1 MGVQRIQE
9 TSTASYGKSV
19 EAAAAG
25 NSSAA
30 GSGSATGGTT
40 QTVENITTPWKAEN
54 KNSTDTKNSLS
65 ARNDK
70 DEEQETLVGAGN
82 NTQIRKAVEEIN
94 KRAHN
99 SEAVFGIHDAT
110 NRVMIKI
117 VDKDTK
123 EVLKEYPPEK
133 TLDMIAKVW
142 EVAGLFSAG
151 SARSGT
157 ITRSPAACL
166 KNFSRIFSE
175 LAAAWCLKCS
185 YSPAVPSALSETERK
200 IAQGTPFTKQ
210 VWAIACPS
218 ISQTMAENCRA
229 IHSFFA
235 LLQMN

>member
-9 TSTASYGKSV
+9 TSAASYGKSV
-19 EAAAAG
+19 ETAAAG

-65 ARNDK
+65 ARNEK
-70 DEEQETLVGAGN
+70 NEEQETLVGAGN

-94 KRAHN
+94 KKAHN

-142 EVAGLFSAG
+142 EVAGL
-151 SARSGT
+151 
-157 ITRSPAACL
+157 L
-166 KNFSRIFSE
+166 VDEK
-175 LAAAWCLKCS
+175 
-185 YSPAVPSALSETERK
+185 
-200 IAQGTPFTKQ
+200 
-210 VWAIACPS
+210 
-218 ISQTMAENCRA
+218 M
-229 IHSFFA
+229 
-235 LLQMN
+235 

>member
-9 TSTASYGKSV
+9 TSAASYGKSV
-19 EAAAAG
+19 EATTSGSSNAAG
-25 NSSAA
+25 GNSVSQ
-30 GSGSATGGTT
+30 S
-40 QTVENITTPWKAEN
+40 VENITTPWKAET
-54 KNSTDTKNSLS
+54 KNSTETKNSLS

-142 EVAGLFSAG
+142 EVAGL
-151 SARSGT
+151 
-157 ITRSPAACL
+157 L
-166 KNFSRIFSE
+166 VDEK
-175 LAAAWCLKCS
+175 L
-185 YSPAVPSALSETERK
+185 
-200 IAQGTPFTKQ
+200 
-210 VWAIACPS
+210 
-218 ISQTMAENCRA
+218 
-229 IHSFFA
+229 
-235 LLQMN
+235 

>member
-19 EAAAAG
+19 ETAAAG

-30 GSGSATGGTT
+30 GSGSATGSTT

-70 DEEQETLVGAGN
+70 DEEPHFSGN

-94 KRAHN
+94 KKAHN

-142 EVAGLFSAG
+142 EVAGL
-151 SARSGT
+151 
-157 ITRSPAACL
+157 L
-166 KNFSRIFSE
+166 VDEK
-175 LAAAWCLKCS
+175 
-185 YSPAVPSALSETERK
+185 
-200 IAQGTPFTKQ
+200 
-210 VWAIACPS
+210 
-218 ISQTMAENCRA
+218 M
-229 IHSFFA
+229 
-235 LLQMN
+235 